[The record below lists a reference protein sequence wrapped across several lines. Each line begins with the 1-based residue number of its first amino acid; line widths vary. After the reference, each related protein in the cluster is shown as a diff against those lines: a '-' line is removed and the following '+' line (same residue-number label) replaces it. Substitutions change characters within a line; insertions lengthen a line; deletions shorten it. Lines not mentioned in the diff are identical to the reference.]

1 MKKIHKYF
9 GLLCM
14 QFLCV
19 SSVTAQENTTNLQS
33 DFLAKLYVAVLE
45 SGGKAKSTDVV
56 YGAASSR
63 LKDSLLKLEKSTRNG
78 NSCGVKENIMWNAD
92 KPDFNQSIT
101 FSEITKNIL
110 LAKIGESEVVI
121 WDVNCLSSGACEI
134 NDVYLDGD
142 SLNKSVSKN
151 CK

>member
-1 MKKIHKYF
+1 MRKIYKYLGF
-9 GLLCM
+9 LSVQLLCAA
-14 QFLCV
+14 
-19 SSVTAQENTTNLQS
+19 SAISQESGSNLQS
-33 DFLAKLYVAVLE
+33 DFLAKLYVTVLE

-56 YGAASSR
+56 YGVASSR

-110 LAKIGESEVVI
+110 LAF
-121 WDVNCLSSGACEI
+121 
-134 NDVYLDGD
+134 
-142 SLNKSVSKN
+142 
-151 CK
+151 

>member
-1 MKKIHKYF
+1 MRKIYKYLGF
-9 GLLCM
+9 LSVQLLCAA
-14 QFLCV
+14 
-19 SSVTAQENTTNLQS
+19 SAISQESGSNLQS
-33 DFLAKLYVAVLE
+33 DFLAKLYVTVLE

-56 YGAASSR
+56 YGVASSR

-142 SLNKSVSKN
+142 SLNKNVSKN

>member
-1 MKKIHKYF
+1 MRGKILPTKAPSKS
-9 GLLCM
+9 
-14 QFLCV
+14 V

-45 SGGKAKSTDVV
+45 SDGKAKSTDVV

-101 FSEITKNIL
+101 FSEITKIFCSL
-110 LAKIGESEVVI
+110 KSE
-121 WDVNCLSSGACEI
+121 NLR
-134 NDVYLDGD
+134 L
-142 SLNKSVSKN
+142 
-151 CK
+151 